1 LERYFFHLEDGR
13 SITDADGTEL
23 KNLEE
28 AKHEAVQLIA
38 QTLCNE
44 PSKFWNAETY
54 HVSVTDQRG
63 LVLFTLEM
71 VATLSP
77 AVPQRQRGYGLAE

>member
-1 LERYFFHLEDGR
+1 LQRYFFHLEDGKVVA
-13 SITDADGTEL
+13 DDDGTEL
-23 KNLEE
+23 ASLED

-44 PSKFWNAETY
+44 PSKFWNAENY
-54 HVSVTDQRG
+54 RVSVTDSDG
-63 LVLFTLEM
+63 LMLFTLEM

-77 AVPQRQRGYGLAE
+77 AVPTRMRV